1 MRVLAVKMTRPRSRL
16 AKGLAR
22 DCAEDVVAGPRETSL
37 RKNSTRLC
45 CYGAAIYPANWNP
58 LCEFS
63 TSALCW
69 DRFAFSRLVGL

>member
-1 MRVLAVKMTRPRSRL
+1 MRVLAVEGDQAAIPFL

-45 CYGAAIYPANWNP
+45 CYVAAIYPANGNP

-63 TSALCW
+63 RSALC
-69 DRFAFSRLVGL
+69 